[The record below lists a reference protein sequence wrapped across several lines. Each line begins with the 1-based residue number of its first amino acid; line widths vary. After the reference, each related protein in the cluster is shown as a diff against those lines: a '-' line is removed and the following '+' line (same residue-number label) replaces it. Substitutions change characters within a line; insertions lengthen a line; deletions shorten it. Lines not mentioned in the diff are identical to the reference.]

1 MKGQHL
7 LLAIAIAAIWGFN
20 FVVIKVG
27 VGAVPPF
34 LLTGL
39 RFLFAAIP
47 AIFFITRPKES
58 FANVAAYG
66 IVLGVGQFGFLF
78 LAVKLGLSASLASL
92 VMQLQAFFT
101 MLFAWAVLREIPK
114 WFQISG
120 AVVAF
125 SGIGLIAYERW
136 SGPDILPLFLCVIAA
151 AGWAAANIITKRAK
165 PQNTLSFVVWSSLV
179 APLPLFLLS
188 GLFDNH
194 AQSIAALS
202 HPTSI
207 AMVSIVYLALLST
220 LFGYAA
226 WNHLL
231 NLYSTSV
238 VAPFSLLVPIFGIVS
253 GVLVLGEIF
262 DIWEMIGAA
271 LVMAGLLFS
280 NFGQRLFSNSQL
292 KKAEP

>member
-125 SGIGLIAYERW
+125 SGIGLIAYVRW